1 MTDSNSPLRPVLPRP
16 AVGGRLLASLAVG
29 FAAACLAFWLSLA
42 ILPPSGLSAFSEL
55 ALGPTLVLAGVSTWV
70 WCHRLTQ
77 TQRQAMRYF
86 DELSRR
92 DSQGSEGGAAAGGL
106 RLPSTN
112 PWHGVASRF
121 TESFGVLSE
130 QRGEIEQ
137 ARAAFEI
144 RLRRDAARQRQ
155 TESILANLSE
165 PLVAINSFDEVVLI
179 NDAARR
185 LFDLDEESTIGQPV
199 SRALRCERL
208 AGLLLDARRRGSP
221 AQRMAEIEWTDETG
235 ASRWFGAVARSL
247 PADDRHSV
255 DDRRSLG
262 AFVVL
267 RDIAEIKTGQK
278 RYAEFVS
285 AVSHEMKSPLAGIK
299 AYVELLADCDA
310 ADSAAREEFLGVIDS
325 QANRL
330 QRLID
335 NLLNIARIEAGVV
348 EVSKDSIS
356 LNELLGEALEIVRP
370 SAEAK
375 QIRLS
380 AEFSPMYL
388 GVLADRDMLM
398 QVAINLLSNAIKYTP
413 ERRFGRAADADDRR
427 RSRIRSGRHRR
438 RPRRGRSAQSLRE
451 VLSRQERS
459 RHGPRD
465 RPRPAAGQAHRRRR
479 ARRPDHR
486 RKHARRRQH
495 VPRFAPGRG
504 STGVLAEAKVRPA
517 ASATKTH
524 RISTETNHLV
534 RRRDRDPAGRGVQA
548 QRGGLRRARAPTTA
562 KMPGA
567 RSNARLPDLVVTDLQ
582 MPRLDGFGLCRRI
595 RENPLTRDLPVIM
608 LTAKGFEL
616 SPAESTEKYGIAKL
630 MVKPFSPR
638 ELLRNVEQILG
649 RSANRQSLHRSQ

>member
-1 MTDSNSPLRPVLPRP
+1 M
-16 AVGGRLLASLAVG
+16 
-29 FAAACLAFWLSLA
+29 
-42 ILPPSGLSAFSEL
+42 
-55 ALGPTLVLAGVSTWV
+55 AGVSTWI
-70 WCHRLTQ
+70 WGHRLTQ
-77 TQRQAMRYF
+77 AQRQAMRYF

-106 RLPSTN
+106 NLPSTN
-112 PWHGVASRF
+112 PWHGLASRF
-121 TESFGVLSE
+121 AESFGVLSE
-130 QRGEIEQ
+130 QMGEIEQ

-155 TESILANLSE
+155 TASILANLSE

-221 AQRMAEIEWTDETG
+221 AQRHGRDRMDRRDRQLRGGSALWLG
-235 ASRWFGAVARSL
+235 ACRPTTATA
-247 PADDRHSV
+247 A

-267 RDIAEIKTGQK
+267 RDIAEIKTAQK

-285 AVSHEMKSPLAGIK
+285 AVSHEMKSPLSGIK

-310 ADSAAREEFLGVIDS
+310 ADSTAREEFLGVIDS

-348 EVSKDSIS
+348 EVTKDSIS
-356 LNELLGEALEIVRP
+356 LHELLSEALEIVRP

-375 QIRLS
+375 PIRLS

-413 ERRFGRAADADDRR
+413 EGGSVVLRTRMTDDEVEFEVADTGVGLDEEDQLKVFEKFYRVKKDRGMAQGTGLGLPLAKHIVEDVHGGRIAVESTTGAGSVFRV
-427 RSRIRSGRHRR
+427 
-438 RPRRGRSAQSLRE
+438 SL
-451 VLSRQERS
+451 
-459 RHGPRD
+459 
-465 RPRPAAGQAHRRRR
+465 PAAAQ
-479 ARRPDHR
+479 
-486 RKHARRRQH
+486 
-495 VPRFAPGRG
+495 
-504 STGVLAEAKVRPA
+504 
-517 ASATKTH
+517 
-524 RISTETNHLV
+524 LV
-534 RRRDRDPAGRGVQA
+534 NG
-548 QRGGLRRARAPTTA
+548 
-562 KMPGA
+562 
-567 RSNARLPDLVVTDLQ
+567 
-582 MPRLDGFGLCRRI
+582 
-595 RENPLTRDLPVIM
+595 
-608 LTAKGFEL
+608 
-616 SPAESTEKYGIAKL
+616 
-630 MVKPFSPR
+630 
-638 ELLRNVEQILG
+638 
-649 RSANRQSLHRSQ
+649 

>member
-1 MTDSNSPLRPVLPRP
+1 MLVLRGVAQPCWLWLFSCDAHVITRFADAPRFTLAEHAPMTVSNSPLPPVRPRP
-16 AVGGRLLASLAVG
+16 AVGGTLLASLAVG

-42 ILPPSGLSAFSEL
+42 ILPPSGLSTFSAW
-55 ALGPTLVLAGVSTWV
+55 ALGPTLVMAGVSTWV

-77 TQRQAMRYF
+77 AQRQAMRYF

-106 RLPSTN
+106 NLPRSN
-112 PWHGVASRF
+112 PWHGLASRF
-121 TESFGVLSE
+121 AESFGVLSE
-130 QRGEIEQ
+130 QMGEIEQ
-137 ARAAFEI
+137 VRAAFEI

-155 TESILANLSE
+155 TDSILANLSE
-165 PLVAINSFDEVVLI
+165 PLVAINAFDEVVLI

-199 SRALRCERL
+199 SRALRSERL

-221 AQRMAEIEWTDETG
+221 AQRTAEIEWTDEIG

-247 PADDRHSV
+247 PADDRHGA

-285 AVSHEMKSPLAGIK
+285 AVSHEMKSPLSGIK

-310 ADSAAREEFLGVIDS
+310 ADSTAREEFLGVIDS

-356 LNELLGEALEIVRP
+356 LHELLTEALEIVRP

-375 QIRLS
+375 SIRLS

-413 ERRFGRAADADDRR
+413 EGGSVVLRTRMTDDEVEFEVIDTGVGLDEEDQLKVFEKFYRVKKDRGMAQGTGLGLPLAKHIVEDVHGGRIAVESTTGAGSVFRV
-427 RSRIRSGRHRR
+427 
-438 RPRRGRSAQSLRE
+438 SL
-451 VLSRQERS
+451 
-459 RHGPRD
+459 
-465 RPRPAAGQAHRRRR
+465 PAAAQ
-479 ARRPDHR
+479 
-486 RKHARRRQH
+486 
-495 VPRFAPGRG
+495 
-504 STGVLAEAKVRPA
+504 
-517 ASATKTH
+517 
-524 RISTETNHLV
+524 LV
-534 RRRDRDPAGRGVQA
+534 NG
-548 QRGGLRRARAPTTA
+548 
-562 KMPGA
+562 
-567 RSNARLPDLVVTDLQ
+567 
-582 MPRLDGFGLCRRI
+582 
-595 RENPLTRDLPVIM
+595 
-608 LTAKGFEL
+608 
-616 SPAESTEKYGIAKL
+616 
-630 MVKPFSPR
+630 
-638 ELLRNVEQILG
+638 
-649 RSANRQSLHRSQ
+649 